1 MLQYDFEE
9 SVGCW
14 VFQARH
20 EMMRVMNEELAAHGI
35 TYRQWEV
42 LAWISYSGELTQAKL
57 AENMS
62 IEAPTLVGVLDRM
75 ERDGWIVRVPAENDR
90 RKKLV
95 RATER
100 VEPMWATMIACAHRV
115 RERAVQGLSEDQLAT
130 LKELLAKIRDNLA
143 VPETAE
149 PDAIQPAAGSTAIR

>member
-14 VFQARH
+14 VFTTRH
-20 EMMRVMNEELAAHGI
+20 EMSRAMNEELAAHGI

-42 LAWISYSGELTQAKL
+42 LAWISYSGELTQAEL
-57 AENMS
+57 AESMS

-100 VEPMWATMIACAHRV
+100 VEPMWATMIQCAHRV
-115 RERAVQGLSEDQLAT
+115 RDRAIQGLSHEQLVT
-130 LKELLAKIRDNLA
+130 LKEMLATIRNNLA
-143 VPETAE
+143 ATEKVAQR
-149 PDAIQPAAGSTAIR
+149 DAVQ